1 MIDGLEPAADVED
14 LLRGAV
20 DMHVHFGPDAHLQR
34 SVDAIEAAQQAG
46 AAGMAAIVLKSHDYP
61 TAPLATIVEKMVP
74 GIRVFGGLTLDQQ
87 VGGLNPAAV
96 EVSARLGAKILWM
109 PTLSSA
115 NDHIKFGRPTPGIS
129 VLDEH
134 GRLAE
139 PLWEILKLA
148 REHDMIVASGHVS
161 VPEIH
166 AVFAAADQ
174 VGIERLLITH
184 ALETLAGPTLTI
196 GDLHDFVRAGAVIE
210 FSYLTCGGAL
220 ATEPPQKIADAVHA
234 VGAAHCIMSTDY
246 GQKRNVPPVEGL
258 RGFIRDMLACG
269 VTASEIE
276 SMVRHNPATLLSL
289 PTELT
294 ADS

>member
-1 MIDGLEPAADVED
+1 MIGDSRRSTTHATDVD
-14 LLRGAV
+14 ALLRGAI
-20 DMHVHFGPDAHLQR
+20 DMHVHFAPDAHLQR
-34 SVDAIEAAQQAG
+34 SVDAIEAAQHA
-46 AAGMAAIVLKSHDYP
+46 AMAGMAAIVLKSHDYP
-61 TAPLATIVEKMVP
+61 TAPLATVVQKVVP
-74 GIRVFGGLTLDQQ
+74 ALRVFGGLTLDRQ

-129 VLDEH
+129 LLDEH

-166 AVFAAADQ
+166 AVFGAAQQ
-174 VGIERLLITH
+174 VGVERLLITH

-196 GDLHDFVRAGAVIE
+196 GDLHDFVRAGALIE

-220 ATEPPQKIADAVHA
+220 ATEPPQKIADAIRA
-234 VGAAHCIMSTDY
+234 VGPAHCIMSTDY
-246 GQKRNVPPVEGL
+246 GQKRNVPPVDGM
-258 RGFIRDMLACG
+258 RAFIRDMSTCG
-269 VTASEIE
+269 IE
-276 SMVRHNPATLLSL
+276 PPDIRTMVHRNPAVILGL
-289 PTELT
+289 
-294 ADS
+294 A